1 MLIFILLH
9 LLLSPAIAIHDD
21 VPMSKETKLLFLNKL
36 QWNLN
41 HASFPHPPQR
51 SRTVEGTTV
60 LEMKQT
66 KPREAD
72 DVLKFLVSDDAR
84 VSSLQFRIRN
94 GSNESAQEGSSMEV
108 QIPLSSGV
116 TLQTLNYVVAIEL
129 GGRKMTVIVDTGSDL
144 TWVQCKPCTSCYNQ
158 QDPVF
163 DPSASSSYRN
173 IPCNSPTCD
182 SLSLATGNSG
192 VCGTDEQSC
201 SYSLSYGDGSYSH
214 GVLSSES
221 INLGGTLVKNF
232 IFGCG
237 ESNQGLFGGTSG
249 LMGLGR
255 TQLSLVSQTA
265 FQFGGV
271 FSYCLPASEFDSSG
285 SLVLG
290 SNSSV
295 YKNSTPIVYTRL
307 ISDPLQGPFYYLN
320 LTSISVGGMTLQAS
334 GFSNGRILIDSGTV
348 ITRLVPSIYRALRDE
363 FVKQFSGFSP
373 APAFSILDT
382 CFNLTGYTE
391 VSVPTLRLQFEGEV
405 ELDVDATGV
414 LYFVQK
420 DASQVCLALASL
432 LYEDETTIFGNY
444 QQKNLRIVYDTAG
457 NRLGFAEEACG
468 YN

>member
-1 MLIFILLH
+1 MLTFLLLH
-9 LLLSPAIAIHDD
+9 LLLLPPTIAIHDV

-41 HASFPHPPQR
+41 HASLPHPPQR
-51 SRTVEGTTV
+51 SRTVEGTTI
-60 LEMKQT
+60 LEMKLT
-66 KPREAD
+66 KPREE
-72 DVLKFLVSDDAR
+72 DVMKFLVSDDAR

-94 GSNESAQEGSSMEV
+94 GSDVSAQEGSSMEV

-116 TLQTLNYVVAIEL
+116 KLQTLNYVVAVEL
-129 GGRKMTVIVDTGSDL
+129 GGKKMTVIVDTGSDL
-144 TWVQCKPCTSCYNQ
+144 TWVQCKPCTSCHYQ

-163 DPSASSSYRN
+163 DPSASHSYRN

-182 SLSLATGNSG
+182 SLTLATGNSG
-192 VCGTDEQSC
+192 VCSTDKQSC

-255 TQLSLVSQTA
+255 AQLSLVSQTA

-271 FSYCLPASEFDSSG
+271 FSYCLPVSEFDSSG

-290 SNSSV
+290 GNSSV
-295 YKNSTPIVYTRL
+295 YRNSTPIIYTRL
-307 ISDPLQGPFYYLN
+307 ISDLLQAPFYYLN
-320 LTSISVGGMTLQAS
+320 LTSISVGGMALQPS
-334 GFSNGRILIDSGTV
+334 GLSNGIILIDSGTV

-363 FVKQFSGFSP
+363 FVKQFSGFPP

-382 CFNLTGYTE
+382 CFNLTGYKE
-391 VSVPTLRLQFEGEV
+391 VSVPTLRLQFEGDVEV
-405 ELDVDATGV
+405 DIDATGV
-414 LYFVQK
+414 LYFVRK
-420 DASQVCLALASL
+420 DASQVCLALATL

>member
-1 MLIFILLH
+1 MICCCI
-9 LLLSPAIAIHDD
+9 PAG
-21 VPMSKETKLLFLNKL
+21 
-36 QWNLN
+36 
-41 HASFPHPPQR
+41 
-51 SRTVEGTTV
+51 TVEGTTI
-60 LEMKQT
+60 LEMKLT
-66 KPREAD
+66 KPREE
-72 DVLKFLVSDDAR
+72 DVMKFLVSDDAR

-94 GSNESAQEGSSMEV
+94 GSDVSAQEGSSMEV

-116 TLQTLNYVVAIEL
+116 KLQTLNYVVAVEL
-129 GGRKMTVIVDTGSDL
+129 GGKKMTVIVDTGSDL
-144 TWVQCKPCTSCYNQ
+144 TWVQCKPCTSCHYQ

-163 DPSASSSYRN
+163 DPSASHSYRN

-182 SLSLATGNSG
+182 SLTLATGNSG
-192 VCGTDEQSC
+192 VCSTDKQSC

-255 TQLSLVSQTA
+255 AQLSLVSQTA

-271 FSYCLPASEFDSSG
+271 FSYCLPASG
-285 SLVLG
+285 L
-290 SNSSV
+290 
-295 YKNSTPIVYTRL
+295 
-307 ISDPLQGPFYYLN
+307 
-320 LTSISVGGMTLQAS
+320 
-334 GFSNGRILIDSGTV
+334 SNGRILIDSGTV

-363 FVKQFSGFSP
+363 FVKQFSGFPP

-382 CFNLTGYTE
+382 CFNLTGYKE
-391 VSVPTLRLQFEGEV
+391 VSVPTLRLQFEGDVEV
-405 ELDVDATGV
+405 DIDATGV
-414 LYFVQK
+414 LYFVRK
-420 DASQVCLALASL
+420 DASQVCLALATL